1 MKDENKPDPTT
12 TDEKPPAPQAMWE
25 KKDAFAVTQAM
36 RQVVL
41 AGIKATE
48 LELESLRR
56 RLEKATYGG

>member
-1 MKDENKPDPTT
+1 MTDETKPDPTT
-12 TDEKPPAPQAMWE
+12 NENDAQPRAVWE

-36 RQVVL
+36 RKVVL